1 MPQLSPEL
9 VDQIFVAKMRA
20 VFQSPF
26 KVDADQAALEYW
38 DFLARYPADV
48 LAKAW
53 DKCRG
58 VHAGPRWP
66 TIAECRAFCEEAS
79 KLISLS
85 APKPAGARESQVEFS
100 WRVHRELRAM
110 ANRTGNDPDLEA
122 WSQGFG
128 DHRFARQHVAWQ
140 VEIKAFRY
148 VADTLRADME
158 LARLFPLG
166 DTDWADIE
174 ARITTQLRT
183 KAKGAPQ
190 KSETETVKAI
200 EAPARELEVA

>member
-1 MPQLSPEL
+1 MNSSPETVKEL
-9 VDQIFVAKMRA
+9 FVDKMRRTFDPPYKA
-20 VFQSPF
+20 
-26 KVDADQAALEYW
+26 DADLAALEYL
-38 DFLARYPADV
+38 DFLTRYSPPV
-48 LAKAW
+48 LAAAW
-53 DKCRG
+53 DRCRG
-58 VHAGPRWP
+58 NFVGPRWP
-66 TIAECRAFCEEAS
+66 KIAECRAFCEEAS

-110 ANRTGNDPDLEA
+110 ANRTGNDPDLKA

-140 VEIKAFRY
+140 VEAKAFRY

-190 KSETETVKAI
+190 KSESETVKAI